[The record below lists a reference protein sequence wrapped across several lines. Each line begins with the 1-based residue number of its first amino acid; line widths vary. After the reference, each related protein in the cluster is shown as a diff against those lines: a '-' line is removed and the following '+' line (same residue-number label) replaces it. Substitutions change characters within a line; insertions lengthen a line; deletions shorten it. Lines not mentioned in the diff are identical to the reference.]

1 MERFFSALN
10 FGSKTAPKNE
20 VFTDEDKQEAR
31 WFINHRTYQL
41 MTPLQKKLAYIID
54 NLDIFE
60 GEYNRKVNG
69 IRVDPYIQDNNIVVD
84 NHNELGY
91 GKYKHLVIVS
101 LGKEYAYTITDE
113 FTQFCK
119 ELTYNPSSELQN
131 MFEIIKKHGVS
142 EIWLV
147 NPKSS
152 GGKKAVVKHTV
163 KQLQAIA
170 SKNNIKIT
178 KKVDGKTVR
187 LNKQGL
193 IAKLKRYKL
202 L

>member
-20 VFTDEDKQEAR
+20 VFTDKDKQEAR
-31 WFINHRTYQL
+31 WFINHRTYEL

-54 NLDIFE
+54 NLDIFK

-69 IRVDPYIQDNNIVVD
+69 IRVDNSEV
-84 NHNELGY
+84 HKELGY

-131 MFEIIKKHGVS
+131 MFEIIKKHGIS